1 MTGGSDRGDGLD
13 ECQPPSTEI
22 RPVTEQEADAGEATS
37 PTAVDGSASMKTD
50 VGVSMLSVYRHDVHK
65 SRGRSHADAAA
76 EFAGVPVNE
85 PVPLGADGDAA
96 LLSRPRGE
104 PAQSVKN
111 HISPFRLSLVTG
123 ETATSVGRVEGGIRN
138 ALAELVQI
146 EDPVEMHAA
155 WLESSVASI
164 FNESV
169 YYPYTSLKFHTLLTA
184 ALVDNYREGY
194 GFDELYLVVDQ
205 AGDEQTDPRAV
216 PHRTVL
222 LMPSFGLRVTGEP
235 GKQPAARLGAAPAQS
250 WADVWTRLPEHPFDV
265 DDDRMWRVVDAQLRR
280 IRSWST
286 ALQFIEESYAWWR
299 TMQRRSRIGGGEQ

>member
-1 MTGGSDRGDGLD
+1 
-13 ECQPPSTEI
+13 
-22 RPVTEQEADAGEATS
+22 
-37 PTAVDGSASMKTD
+37 
-50 VGVSMLSVYRHDVHK
+50 MLSVYRHDVHK
-65 SRGRSHADAAA
+65 SRGRSHEDAAA

-85 PVPLGADGDAA
+85 SVPLGADGDAA

-123 ETATSVGRVEGGIRN
+123 ETATSAGRVEGGIRS

-164 FNESV
+164 FNEAV

-184 ALVDNYREGY
+184 ALVDNYRAGY

-205 AGDEQTDPRAV
+205 AGDEQADPRVV

-222 LMPSFGLRVTGEP
+222 LMPSFALRITGAP
-235 GKQPAARLGAAPAQS
+235 GEKPAARLGTAPAMS
-250 WADVWTRLPEHPFDV
+250 WSDVWTRLPGHPFDV
-265 DDDRMWRVVDAQLRR
+265 DGDRMWRVVDAQVRR
-280 IRSWST
+280 IWSWST

-299 TMQRRSRIGGGEQ
+299 TMQRRARIGGDEQ

>member
-1 MTGGSDRGDGLD
+1 MTDGGDRGDGLD
-13 ECQPPSTEI
+13 GLQPPSTEI
-22 RPVTEQEADAGEATS
+22 RPVTEQEANAGETSS
-37 PTAVDGSASMKTD
+37 PTAVDGSASVRTD
-50 VGVSMLSVYRHDVHK
+50 DEVSMLSVYRHDVHK
-65 SRGRSHADAAA
+65 SRGRSHEDAAA

-85 PVPLGADGDAA
+85 PVPLSADSDAA

-104 PAQSVKN
+104 AAQSVKN

-123 ETATSVGRVEGGIRN
+123 ETATSAGQVDGGIRG

-155 WLESSVASI
+155 WLESAVASI

-184 ALVDNYREGY
+184 ALVDNYRAGY

-205 AGDEQTDPRAV
+205 AECEATGPRVV

-222 LMPSFGLRVTGEP
+222 VLPSFALRITGEL
-235 GKQPAARLGAAPAQS
+235 GEKPAARLGAAPAMS
-250 WADVWTRLPEHPFDV
+250 WADVWTRLPEHPFDL
-265 DDDRMWRVVDAQLRR
+265 DDRMWRVVDAQLRR

-286 ALQFIEESYAWWR
+286 ALQFIEESYAWWK
-299 TMQRRSRIGGGEQ
+299 TMQRRSRIGGDEQ

>member
-1 MTGGSDRGDGLD
+1 MTDSGDRDDELD
-13 ECQPPSTEI
+13 ELQPPSTEI
-22 RPVTEQEADAGEATS
+22 RPVTEQEANAGVTSS
-37 PTAVDGSASMKTD
+37 PTADAESASVKTD
-50 VGVSMLSVYRHDVHK
+50 TGVSMLSVYRHDVHK
-65 SRGRSHADAAA
+65 SRGRSHEDAAT

-85 PVPLGADGDAA
+85 PVPLGADADAA

-104 PAQSVKN
+104 PTQSVKN

-123 ETATSVGRVEGGIRN
+123 ETATSAGRVDGGIRS

-146 EDPVEMHAA
+146 EVPVEMHAA

-184 ALVDNYREGY
+184 ALVDNYRAGY

-205 AGDEQTDPRAV
+205 AENEENGPRVV

-222 LMPSFGLRVTGEP
+222 VMPSFALRITGEP
-235 GKQPAARLGAAPAQS
+235 GERSAARLGAAPAQS

-265 DDDRMWRVVDAQLRR
+265 DADRMWRVVDAQLRR

-286 ALQFIEESYAWWR
+286 ALQFVEESYAWWR
-299 TMQRRSRIGGGEQ
+299 TMQRRSRLGGGEQ

>member
-1 MTGGSDRGDGLD
+1 MTGAGDSDDELD
-13 ECQPPSTEI
+13 EVQPPSTEI
-22 RPVTEQEADAGEATS
+22 HPVIEPEADAGEAS
-37 PTAVDGSASMKTD
+37 SSTAVDESASVTTGD
-50 VGVSMLSVYRHDVHK
+50 EVSMLSVYRHDVHK
-65 SRGRSHADAAA
+65 SRGRSHEDAAA

-85 PVPLGADGDAA
+85 SVPFGADGDAA

-104 PAQSVKN
+104 PEQSVKN

-123 ETATSVGRVEGGIRN
+123 ETATSAGRVEGGIPG

-146 EDPVEMHAA
+146 DDPVEMHAA

-184 ALVDNYREGY
+184 ALVDNYRAGY

-205 AGDEQTDPRAV
+205 AEDEGTDPRVV

-222 LMPSFGLRVTGEP
+222 LMPSFSLRITGEP
-235 GKQPAARLGAAPAQS
+235 GDLPAARLGAAPAQS
-250 WADVWTRLPEHPFDV
+250 WADVWTRLPEHPFDCGEE
-265 DDDRMWRVVDAQLRR
+265 RMWRVMDAQSRR
-280 IRSWST
+280 IGSWST
-286 ALQFIEESYAWWR
+286 GLQFIEENHAWWR
-299 TMQRRSRIGGGEQ
+299 TMQRRSRIGGDER

>member
-1 MTGGSDRGDGLD
+1 MTGADDPGELD
-13 ECQPPSTEI
+13 EVQPPSTEI
-22 RPVTEQEADAGEATS
+22 RPVTEQEADAGEAPS
-37 PTAVDGSASMKTD
+37 PTAVAESASAKAD
-50 VGVSMLSVYRHDVHK
+50 DDVSMLSVYRHDVHK
-65 SRGRSHADAAA
+65 SRGRSHEDAAA

-85 PVPLGADGDAA
+85 SVPLGADSDAA

-123 ETATSVGRVEGGIRN
+123 ETATSAGRVEGGIRS
-138 ALAELVQI
+138 ALAELVQT

-155 WLESSVASI
+155 WLESAVASI

-184 ALVDNYREGY
+184 ALVDNYRAGC

-205 AGDEQTDPRAV
+205 AEDAEADPRVV

-222 LMPSFGLRVTGEP
+222 VLPSFALRITGEP
-235 GKQPAARLGAAPAQS
+235 GEKPAARLGAAPAMS
-250 WADVWTRLPEHPFDV
+250 WADLWTRLPEHPFDV
-265 DDDRMWRVVDAQLRR
+265 DDGRMWRVVDAQLRR

-286 ALQFIEESYAWWR
+286 ALQFIEESYGWWR
-299 TMQRRSRIGGGEQ
+299 AMQRSSRLGGGER